1 MILVV
6 SEKRKRYLDEYI
18 DKRKRV
24 NISLSADEY
33 SKISY
38 LADLNNT
45 KPTSFITQLVQHHLN
60 KSPFISSQ
68 LQDEIKD
75 MKFLLRNVANNIN
88 QIAHR
93 SNTLKVMV
101 DERDLLMELK
111 KLEDGIASFIQKE
124 AEKWS

>member
-1 MILVV
+1 VAN
-6 SEKRKRYLDEYI
+6 EKRQRYLDEYI
-18 DKRKRV
+18 DKRKRI
-24 NISLSADEY
+24 NISLSADEFLKV
-33 SKISY
+33 SH
-38 LADLNNT
+38 LADLNQT

-68 LQDEIKD
+68 LQDEIKE

-111 KLEDGIASFIQKE
+111 KLEDDIAAFIHKE
-124 AEKWS
+124 ADK

>member
-6 SEKRKRYLDEYI
+6 SEKRKRYLDDYI
-18 DKRKRV
+18 DKRKRI

-38 LADLNNT
+38 LADLNNS

>member
-6 SEKRKRYLDEYI
+6 SEKRKRYLDDYI
-18 DKRKRV
+18 DKRKRI

-38 LADLNNT
+38 LADLNNS

-111 KLEDGIASFIQKE
+111 RLEDGIASFIQKE
-124 AEKWS
+124 AEK

>member
-24 NISLSADEY
+24 NISLSADEF

-45 KPTSFITQLVQHHLN
+45 KPTSFIAQLVQHHLN

-75 MKFLLRNVANNIN
+75 MKFLLRNIANNIN

-124 AEKWS
+124 AEK

>member
-6 SEKRKRYLDEYI
+6 SEKRKRYLDDYI

-24 NISLSADEY
+24 NISLSADEF

-45 KPTSFITQLVQHHLN
+45 KPTSFIAQLVQHHLN

-68 LQDEIKD
+68 LQDEIKE
-75 MKFLLRNVANNIN
+75 MKY
-88 QIAHR
+88 
-93 SNTLKVMV
+93 NT
-101 DERDLLMELK
+101 
-111 KLEDGIASFIQKE
+111 IQKIHI
-124 AEKWS
+124 KVKY

>member
-18 DKRKRV
+18 DKRKRI

-60 KSPFISSQ
+60 KSPFIATQ

-124 AEKWS
+124 AEK

>member
-6 SEKRKRYLDEYI
+6 SEKRKRYLDDYV
-18 DKRKRV
+18 DQRKRI

>member
-6 SEKRKRYLDEYI
+6 SEKRKQYLDDYV
-18 DKRKRV
+18 DQRKRI
-24 NISLSADEY
+24 NISLSANEF

-68 LQDEIKD
+68 LQGEIKEI
-75 MKFLLRNVANNIN
+75 KFLLRNVANNIN

-101 DERDLLMELK
+101 YERDLLMELK
-111 KLEDGIASFIQKE
+111 KLEDGIATFIEKE
-124 AEKWS
+124 AEK

>member
-18 DKRKRV
+18 DKRKRI

-68 LQDEIKD
+68 LQDEIKE

-124 AEKWS
+124 AEK

>member
-1 MILVV
+1 MV
-6 SEKRKRYLDEYI
+6 SEKRKRYLDDYV
-18 DKRKRV
+18 DQRKRI
-24 NISLSADEY
+24 NISLSADEF

-45 KPTSFITQLVQHHLN
+45 KPTSFITQLVKHHLN
-60 KSPFISSQ
+60 KSPFISSH
-68 LQDEIKD
+68 LQEEIKD

-124 AEKWS
+124 AEK

>member
-6 SEKRKRYLDEYI
+6 SEKRKRYLDDYI
-18 DKRKRV
+18 DKRKRI

-68 LQDEIKD
+68 LQDEIKE

-124 AEKWS
+124 AEK

>member
-1 MILVV
+1 MV

-18 DKRKRV
+18 DKRKRI

-124 AEKWS
+124 AEK